1 MSTQAKMMAIA
12 DIYEALTAEDRPY
25 KDGKKLSQAMQIMS
39 YMKKDYH
46 IDKDLF
52 EIFVKSGVYKQYAK
66 KYLSDSQLDDID
78 EASVLA

>member
-1 MSTQAKMMAIA
+1 
-12 DIYEALTAEDRPY
+12 
-25 KDGKKLSQAMQIMS
+25 
-39 YMKKDYH
+39 MKKDYH